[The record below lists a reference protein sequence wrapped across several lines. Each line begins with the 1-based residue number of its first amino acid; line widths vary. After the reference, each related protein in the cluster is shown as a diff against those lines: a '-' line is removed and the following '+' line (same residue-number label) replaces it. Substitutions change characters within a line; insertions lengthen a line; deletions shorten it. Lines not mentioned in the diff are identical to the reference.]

1 MARKVINKKGFL
13 IIAMTPDEAINKCKF
28 GINIS
33 AYNQS
38 ILIDDNTNKPLNGEP
53 YVYYVAVLNKLF
65 SKNTIRH
72 WLYDISTI
80 RYDEDIAYE
89 KRYYNYYANILKI

>member
-1 MARKVINKKGFL
+1 MARKVINKKEFM
-13 IIAMTPDEAINKCKF
+13 IIAMTPNEAIDKCKF
-28 GINIS
+28 GIYIPK
-33 AYNQS
+33 YNQT
-38 ILIDDNTNKPLNGEP
+38 ILIDDHTNKPLNTEP

-72 WLYDISTI
+72 WLYDTSTI

-89 KRYYNYYANILKI
+89 KKYYNYYANILKL